1 MFKLN
6 TRASAWSRAFA
17 LATGVASISIVAPVF
32 AADDIAMEEVV
43 VTGSRIKN
51 SNMVSSSPV
60 TQISGEELKFQGVVR
75 VEDMMRTMPSMYT
88 GQTSATANG
97 STGTA
102 TINLRNLGT
111 ARTLVLLNGRRL
123 PAGSPLQGGAGAD
136 INQIPGALIQSVEVL
151 TGGASATYG
160 SDAVA
165 GVVNFIMMN
174 DFEGLKIDG
183 QWSQYNHD
191 NDNSRIQ
198 SIAKAQNFP
207 AADGNS
213 SNGDMSDVSF
223 ILGSN
228 MDNGRG
234 NITLYGTYRKIKAV
248 LQDSRDYSS
257 CALNGSVT
265 TCGGSSTLPEG
276 RFTDFAN
283 YDFIVAGDQFAPR
296 AGLLYNYGPLNY
308 FQRPDE
314 RYTFGAFG
322 HYEVNDMVEVYTEL
336 NFMDDRTVSQIAP
349 SGNFFA
355 TNTLN
360 CSNPFLSAQQFQ
372 SICGDFGLTTADTAD
387 IYIAR
392 RNVEGGPRQ
401 QDLRH
406 TSFRGVFGVRGELMP
421 NWTYDAY
428 GQYSEVSMENTY
440 NNDLSNTKIT
450 RALNAVTDPAT
461 GSTVCQSVLDGSDGN
476 CVPWNIFTTGAVT
489 KAMTDYLVLPLYAR
503 GTTVQKVFSYYVNGD
518 LTDYGVQIPGTNQ
531 GVSLV
536 LGTEYR
542 AEKLDFAPD
551 SGFTNGEGAGQGG
564 ATNAVSGGYSVSEY
578 FLEAQIPVVQ
588 GKEFA
593 EEIVVDLGY
602 RYSDY
607 STGVTTDTYGVRAG
621 WAINSEV
628 KLRASVQRAVRAAN
642 IRELFAAQGFN
653 LFDMDAD
660 PCGGAIDA
668 NGQTAEGRTL
678 AQCALSGVT
687 AAQFGNIPNSPAN
700 QYNYLQ
706 GGNPNLNPE
715 EADTYSAGVIWVP
728 EMVAGL
734 SLSVDYWDIKIEK
747 GISAISPEFIIN
759 QCLDGNTAQCAN
771 VKRGNNGD
779 LWLGSNVAS
788 SGQVVALNDNLAI
801 ERVKGW
807 DIIAD
812 YSMEVGDYGSLQ
824 FNNVMAIIGTWEQQ
838 ELQGAPADDCKG
850 NWGATCGSPTPDFQN
865 NLRTT
870 WNTPWNVD
878 ASVLWRYISEV
889 KDLNGNDITL
899 DAVNYFD
906 VTAAWQ
912 ATESI
917 SLRAGINN
925 LFDEEP
931 PVAGGNAG
939 PSNNGNGNVFPGT
952 YDHLGRYW
960 FTRASLTL

>member
-123 PAGSPLQGGAGAD
+123 PSGSPLQGGAGAD
-136 INQIPGALIQSVEVL
+136 INQVPGALIQSVEVL

-174 DFEGLKIDG
+174 NFEGLKIDG

-191 NDNSRIQ
+191 NDNSKIQ
-198 SIAKAQNFP
+198 SIAKNQNFP
-207 AADGNS
+207 AADGS
-213 SNGDMSDVSF
+213 SSVGDMSDVSF

-234 NITLYGTYRKIKAV
+234 NITLYGTYRKIKPV
-248 LQDSRDYSS
+248 LQDTRDYSA
-257 CALNGSVT
+257 CALNGSIT
-265 TCGGSSTLPEG
+265 SCGGSSTLPEG

-283 YDFIVAGDQFAPR
+283 YDFIVAGDQFVPR
-296 AGLLYNYGPLNY
+296 NGLLYNYGPLNY

-322 HYEVNDMVEVYTEL
+322 HYEVNDSVEVYTEL

-355 TNTLN
+355 TSTLN

-372 SICGDFGLTTADTAD
+372 AICGDLGLTTADTAD

-450 RALNAVTDPAT
+450 RSLNAVRD
-461 GSTVCQSVLDGSDGN
+461 GSGNIVCQSVVDGSDAN

-518 LTDYGVQIPGTNQ
+518 LTDYGVQIPGADR

-551 SGFTNGEGAGQGG
+551 SGFRNGEGAGQGG

-621 WAINSEV
+621 WAINSEI
-628 KLRASVQRAVRAAN
+628 KLRASLQRAVRAAN

-660 PCGGAIDA
+660 PCGGAINA

-700 QYNYLQ
+700 QYNFLQ
-706 GGNPNLNPE
+706 GGNPNLRPE

-747 GISAISPEFIIN
+747 GISNLSPEFIIN

-779 LWLGSNVAS
+779 LWLGSNVAT

-838 ELQGAPADDCKG
+838 ELQGAPSDDCKG

-865 NLRTT
+865 NLRAT
-870 WNTPWNVD
+870 WNTPWDVD

-899 DAVNYFD
+899 DAVHYFD